1 MSLYFEKYLFYKKLY
16 LEKKNNQ
23 VGGSSI
29 FPNMI
34 PFKPEITPKEI
45 EVDNILDY
53 FPPTDKAD
61 KLQIS
66 NIGKYSIIKPDVA
79 ELVSQLIISYFPK
92 SYKKLVITDACG
104 NMGGA
109 TINFAY
115 HFATIQTVEIV
126 PIHCNMLKN
135 NINQYP
141 YAKKKT
147 RVFCADYMNLI
158 DQLEQDVVFFD
169 PPWGGTDYKDNKHL
183 NLFLNQVNMADI
195 INYLL
200 DRTKLVIMR
209 VPRNFNF
216 ATFLKKMHTS
226 EINIHKEFFD
236 KSKYTNFYVISV
248 KGNLA
253 KL

>member
-1 MSLYFEKYLFYKKLY
+1 MKNIYFIKLY
-16 LEKKNNQ
+16 LEKNNQ

-29 FPNMI
+29 FPNMV

-104 NMGGA
+104 NMGA

-115 HFATIQTVEIV
+115 HFGNVQTVEIV

-141 YAKKKT
+141 YAKEK
-147 RVFCADYMNLI
+147 REFSV
-158 DQLEQDVVFFD
+158 Q
-169 PPWGGTDYKDNKHL
+169 
-183 NLFLNQVNMADI
+183 I
-195 INYLL
+195 I
-200 DRTKLVIMR
+200 
-209 VPRNFNF
+209 
-216 ATFLKKMHTS
+216 
-226 EINIHKEFFD
+226 
-236 KSKYTNFYVISV
+236 
-248 KGNLA
+248 
-253 KL
+253 